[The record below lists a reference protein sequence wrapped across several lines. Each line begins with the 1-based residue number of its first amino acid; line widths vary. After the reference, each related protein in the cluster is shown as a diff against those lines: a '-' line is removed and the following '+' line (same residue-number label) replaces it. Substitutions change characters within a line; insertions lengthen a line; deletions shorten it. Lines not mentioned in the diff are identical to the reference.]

1 MAPRLEQRQ
10 RPRSPQEG
18 EGDELDGGDG
28 VCSKRD
34 GMLYL
39 GDLAFFRCTSIGGGN
54 QYQIKEVEEAASER
68 QSEFDNLLK
77 DDFIEHS
84 LKGFNLKSKVNRDD
98 VEDWVVL
105 DKPNRTD
112 NSGLVLK
119 LNDISGK
126 VFAISFNNQHKN
138 VLACGGDSEKLKLYQ
153 FDHPIKSYELADV
166 GSSSRTTFVDWHPQ
180 YPVAIASTCD
190 AATAKI
196 WDLRVKK
203 PTHSINQKN
212 MHCTE
217 IHWNANHPVE
227 FVVGSV
233 GDDTTVKIWDLRN
246 TYHPLSD
253 FGPKKVV
260 VSLSWCR
267 NHPNLIITTAVDG
280 GVDCWKLN
288 VIENHLGRYT
298 CSLNVDLCLWVRRK
312 RQPGS
317 MTM

>member
-1 MAPRLEQRQ
+1 MALSPRHQLLAAGTAA
-10 RPRSPQEG
+10 RPHAG
-18 EGDELDGGDG
+18 WDGGNSRIDILDLW
-28 VCSKRD
+28 KMD
-34 GMLYL
+34 DEPEL
-39 GDLAFFRCTSIGGGN
+39 GHQLEVVTTIPAPSNRAFHRLAW
-54 QYQIKEVEEAASER
+54 EEAASER
-68 QSEFDNLLK
+68 QSEFDDLLK

-153 FDHPIKSYELADV
+153 LDHPIKSYELADV

-190 AATAKI
+190 DATAI
-196 WDLRVKK
+196 
-203 PTHSINQKN
+203 
-212 MHCTE
+212 
-217 IHWNANHPVE
+217 
-227 FVVGSV
+227 
-233 GDDTTVKIWDLRN
+233 GDDATVKIWDLRN

-253 FGPKKVV
+253 FGPKKGV
-260 VSLSWCR
+260 VSLSWWR
-267 NHPNLIITTAVDG
+267 NPNLIITTAVDG

-288 VIENHLGRYT
+288 VIEGSEPSRTVYLLSERRSLPLGEKEET
-298 CSLNVDLCLWVRRK
+298 AWFDDSVIVASSALNIGLYKLKSSW
-312 RQPGS
+312 
-317 MTM
+317 